1 MALRAT
7 DPAPVPTSRRT
18 AGISPSRH
26 RRQTWCRTIR
36 IKASTRSFATGLVG
50 DVEGTVQLTVFL
62 ARAAGRVQRERCR
75 SGTNTGD
82 VSAKKSTQSSAEA
95 EATREF
101 LRLASDRGLS
111 LTGPDGLLKQFT
123 KTVLET
129 TSLRRQLV
137 AATGSAYGAA
147 SGSRRECVASSR

>member
-1 MALRAT
+1 MSSGRGAGM
-7 DPAPVPTSRRT
+7 DPT
-18 AGISPSRH
+18 
-26 RRQTWCRTIR
+26 
-36 IKASTRSFATGLVG
+36 L
-50 DVEGTVQLTVFL
+50 
-62 ARAAGRVQRERCR
+62 
-75 SGTNTGD
+75 GD
-82 VSAKKSTQSSAEA
+82 VSAKKKRQNSAEA

-137 AATGSAYGAA
+137 AATGSAYGRKEELLRTRSCPSLQ
-147 SGSRRECVASSR
+147 SGAC